1 MTGSE
6 FEILTD
12 NGTGTIW
19 LLGSMWLLDQPCVN
33 EPLIIVT
40 EKKSANPGSSD
51 ALTMLC
57 TKRGES

>member
-40 EKKSANPGSSD
+40 EKKNL
-51 ALTMLC
+51 LTLVVLMP
-57 TKRGES
+57 

>member
-12 NGTGTIW
+12 NGTGAMW
-19 LLGSMWLLDQPCVN
+19 LLGSMWLLDQLCVN

-40 EKKSANPGSSD
+40 GEKNL
-51 ALTMLC
+51 LTLIVLMP
-57 TKRGES
+57 

>member
-12 NGTGTIW
+12 NWTGTIW
-19 LLGSMWLLDQPCVN
+19 LLGSMRLLDQPCVN

-40 EKKSANPGSSD
+40 EKKNLL
-51 ALTMLC
+51 ALVVLMP
-57 TKRGES
+57 